1 MIQQDGDVLLYQT
14 NDDGD
19 ITVENGL
26 VTMSGGLETSA
37 YLSLFG
43 GNEQDDGR
51 KDSPQQWWGNLGEEP
66 EKQYRSE
73 TQYLLRSI
81 PAIPANLR
89 RLEDAAVRDL
99 GWFVSEGVATSIS
112 ATASMPAPSRV
123 KLLITIEADGLPSV
137 IEFIENWKA
146 DAS

>member
-1 MIQQDGDVLLYQT
+1 MTQQQGDVLIYQT

-26 VTMSGGLETSA
+26 VAMSGGLETAA

-51 KDSPQQWWGNLGEEP
+51 DDGPLQWWGNIGELP
-66 EKQYRSE
+66 ERQYRSE
-73 TQYLLRSI
+73 TQYLLRST

-89 RLEDAAVRDL
+89 RIEEAAGRDL
-99 GWFVSEGVATSIS
+99 AWMTSVGVATSVG
-112 ATASMPAPSRV
+112 ATATMPGLNKIRIAGA
-123 KLLITIEADGLPSV
+123 IEANGAETPF
-137 IEFIENWKA
+137 EFIENWKA
-146 DAS
+146 DA

>member
-1 MIQQDGDVLLYQT
+1 MAQQGDVLLYQT

-19 ITVENGL
+19 INVDGGI
-26 VTMSGGLETSA
+26 VAMSGGLETAA

-51 KDSPQQWWGNLGEEP
+51 KDNPLQWWGNLGEEP
-66 EKQYRSE
+66 ERQYRSE
-73 TQYLLRSI
+73 TQYLLRSV

-89 RLEDAAVRDL
+89 RIEEAAVRDL
-99 GWFVSEGVATSIS
+99 GWFVSSGAATSVS
-112 ATASMPAPSRV
+112 AAANMPGLNKVRLV
-123 KLLITIEADGLPSV
+123 VTIEANGQPAV

-146 DAS
+146 DA

>member
-1 MIQQDGDVLLYQT
+1 MAQQGDVLLYQT

-19 ITVENGL
+19 INVDGGI
-26 VTMSGGLETSA
+26 VAMSGGLETAA

-51 KDSPQQWWGNLGEEP
+51 KDNPLQWWGNLGEDP
-66 EKQYRSE
+66 ERQYRSE
-73 TQYLLRSI
+73 TQYLLRSV

-89 RLEDAAVRDL
+89 RIEEAAVRDL
-99 GWFVSEGVATSIS
+99 GWFVSSGAATSVS
-112 ATASMPAPSRV
+112 AAASMPGLNKVRLAV
-123 KLLITIEADGLPSV
+123 TIEANGQPAV

-146 DAS
+146 DA

>member
-1 MIQQDGDVLLYQT
+1 MTQQGDVLLYQT

-19 ITVENGL
+19 INVDGGI
-26 VTMSGGLETSA
+26 VAMSGGLETAA

-51 KDSPQQWWGNLGEEP
+51 QECPLQWWGNLGEEP
-66 EKQYRSE
+66 SRQYRSE
-73 TQYLLRSI
+73 TQHLLRSI

-89 RLEDAAVRDL
+89 RVEEAAARDL
-99 GWFVSEGVATSIS
+99 SWFVSSGAATSVS
-112 ATASMPAPSRV
+112 AAAGMPGLNKVRLV
-123 KLLITIEADGLPSV
+123 VTIEANGQPAV

-146 DAS
+146 DA